1 MNISA
6 NELALAISVQ
16 GFSDADVVA
25 EIKPMATYM
34 LGAMASDE
42 DQREEFKAKLLE
54 GLNDALKQIPTLI
67 EKIGAL

>member
-6 NELALAISVQ
+6 TELALAISVQ
-16 GFSDADVVA
+16 GFSDQDVV
-25 EIKPMATYM
+25 ESLKPMATYM

-42 DQREEFKAKLLE
+42 DQRKEFKAKLLE
-54 GLNDALKQIPTLI
+54 GLKDAQKQIPALI